1 MQPAVCIGNG
11 LELNEPYKMVGRM
24 FPHPQ
29 TQQATLLISKFEPTR
44 DALSTYEARDL
55 EPLQV
60 FQPGDWTTT
69 ALGEK
74 LNDIYKDFASIVT
87 GVFQRQN
94 MHLTFDLSYHSPLHL
109 SLNGTNE
116 KGWVETLVVGDS
128 AQGKS
133 EAIKSLMQYYQLGEK
148 VECKNAT
155 VAGLLGGLQ
164 QSSGGRWFA
173 TWGFFPRHDKR
184 LLVLEEL
191 KGADVNVI
199 GRLTDMR
206 SSGIAELPKI
216 EKQRTLARTRL
227 IALSNPRGEGRTIAS
242 YNYGIEAIRE
252 LIGGLEDVRR
262 FDLCLIVA
270 SDEVD
275 SAEINR
281 LTASRNG
288 AHSQYTAELCRSLI
302 LWAWTRTPEQ
312 VFLDKT
318 ISNYLLDRATEICSR
333 YSQTIPIVDS
343 GSMRLKLARLA
354 AALAAR
360 TFSCTDDMLG
370 VRVRECHI
378 DAIVQTLDAIYGAKA
393 FGYRD
398 FSEAIQQVSTL
409 IDPKLIQAK
418 FQSLSF
424 PYEFINN
431 ILRTDRIEL
440 QDLQD
445 FTGGDRTEANGL
457 LGFLV
462 RKHALRRDG
471 RSYRKTPPFIEFLRM
486 LLEKK
491 PFSDRPDGLPEQ
503 PEF

>member
-1 MQPAVCIGNG
+1 
-11 LELNEPYKMVGRM
+11 
-24 FPHPQ
+24 
-29 TQQATLLISKFEPTR
+29 
-44 DALSTYEARDL
+44 
-55 EPLQV
+55 
-60 FQPGDWTTT
+60 
-69 ALGEK
+69 
-74 LNDIYKDFASIVT
+74 
-87 GVFQRQN
+87 
-94 MHLTFDLSYHSPLHL
+94 
-109 SLNGTNE
+109 
-116 KGWVETLVVGDS
+116 
-128 AQGKS
+128 
-133 EAIKSLMQYYQLGEK
+133 
-148 VECKNAT
+148 
-155 VAGLLGGLQ
+155 
-164 QSSGGRWFA
+164 
-173 TWGFFPRHDKR
+173 
-184 LLVLEEL
+184 
-191 KGADVNVI
+191 
-199 GRLTDMR
+199 
-206 SSGIAELPKI
+206 
-216 EKQRTLARTRL
+216 
-227 IALSNPRGEGRTIAS
+227 
-242 YNYGIEAIRE
+242 
-252 LIGGLEDVRR
+252 
-262 FDLCLIVA
+262 
-270 SDEVD
+270 
-275 SAEINR
+275 
-281 LTASRNG
+281 
-288 AHSQYTAELCRSLI
+288 
-302 LWAWTRTPEQ
+302 
-312 VFLDKT
+312 
-318 ISNYLLDRATEICSR
+318 
-333 YSQTIPIVDS
+333 
-343 GSMRLKLARLA
+343 MRLKLARLA